1 VRESVNANY
10 ATRLAPLPARFPISI
25 VGNAPPHAYHRVVGQ
40 RSQTET
46 LAGIYQAF
54 LQKRTW
60 PQSTLAKELGIGVEP
75 LRRVLCELL
84 DNGMPLSREEDHPH
98 VYWSV
103 PKGWF
108 PNAVLFRSDEVPDL
122 LRQLR
127 RIPRGVGRARLLALV
142 LSRLPKSDFTADVV
156 VSRQTSAQ
164 EDQYLGV
171 VEDSANSKT
180 ALFMRYYTASRGDA
194 GSRHASV
201 HRVLIGPPARFVA
214 TCHRSGTLKTFR
226 VDSIMNARVDND
238 ERYRAADESVLA
250 AYLSASVDGFN
261 DGGAPMPV
269 SFRVR
274 NPEAR
279 WVRNNLLEGMQLEE
293 RNDGVRVVAHTT
305 AIGRVARFVIG
316 LGAAAVPE
324 TPALAHEVTELA
336 RGALSTASPVA
347 DGQPMETGL
356 ELQRGEQL
364 RSRA

>member
-1 VRESVNANY
+1 
-10 ATRLAPLPARFPISI
+10 
-25 VGNAPPHAYHRVVGQ
+25 VGQ

-60 PQSTLAKELGIGVEP
+60 AQSALAKELGISVDP
-75 LRRVLCELL
+75 LRRVLGELL
-84 DNGMPLSREEDHPH
+84 ERGMPLSRDEDHPQ

-108 PNAVLFRSDEVPDL
+108 PNAVLFKSEEVPEL

-127 RIPRGVGRARLLALV
+127 RIPRGTGRARLLALV
-142 LSRLPKSDFTADVV
+142 LSRLPKSDEAADVV

-171 VEDSANSKT
+171 VEDSANRKT

-194 GSRHASV
+194 GERHVSV
-201 HRVLIGPPARFVA
+201 HRVLIGPPTRFVA

-226 VDSIMNARVDND
+226 VDGIMHAHLDNSELYLSVDEHALD
-238 ERYRAADESVLA
+238 AYR
-250 AYLSASVDGFN
+250 SASVDGFN

-279 WVRNNLLEGMQLEE
+279 WVRNNLLEGMQREDLNE
-293 RNDGVRVVAHTT
+293 GVRIIAHTT
-305 AIGRVARFVIG
+305 AIGRLARFVIG
-316 LGAAAVPE
+316 LGAAAIPE
-324 TPALAHEVTELA
+324 TPALAREVAELA
-336 RGALSTASPVA
+336 RGALGSLSHGR
-347 DGQPMETGL
+347 DGQPVEAGPHL
-356 ELQRGEQL
+356 PRSEHP
-364 RSRA
+364 RSRV

>member
-1 VRESVNANY
+1 
-10 ATRLAPLPARFPISI
+10 
-25 VGNAPPHAYHRVVGQ
+25 VGQ

-60 PQSTLAKELGIGVEP
+60 AQSALAKELGIGVEP
-75 LRRVLCELL
+75 LRRVLHELL
-84 DNGMPLSREEDHPH
+84 EQGMPLSRDEDHPH
-98 VYWSV
+98 VFWSV

-108 PNAVLFRSDEVPDL
+108 PNAVLFRSKEVPEL

-127 RIPRGVGRARLLALV
+127 RIPRGVGRARLLTLV
-142 LSRLPKSDFTADVV
+142 LDRLPKSEVATDVV
-156 VSRQTSAQ
+156 VSRESSAQ

-171 VEDSANSKT
+171 VEDCANSKA

-214 TCHRSGTLKTFR
+214 TCHRSDTLKTFR
-226 VDSIMNARVDND
+226 VDSIMSASLDGR
-238 ERYRAADESVLA
+238 ERYRPADERA
-250 AYLSASVDGFN
+250 IDAYLGASVDGFN

-279 WVRNNLLEGMQLEE
+279 WVRNNLLEGMRIEE
-293 RNDGVRVVAHTT
+293 RNDGVRIVAHTT
-305 AIGRVARFVIG
+305 AIGRLARFVIG
-316 LGAAAVPE
+316 LGAAAIPE
-324 TPALAHEVTELA
+324 TPALAREVAELA
-336 RGALSTASPVA
+336 RGALGAMSLGS
-347 DGQPMETGL
+347 DGQPMECAPDL
-356 ELQRGEQL
+356 RQR
-364 RSRA
+364 